1 MQLVRLES
9 DMRFVQNFTRT
20 TILCTKNPKRKRAIF
35 IVLLVLNARMLMKPM
50 YTSALLF
57 GIISSPEIVGCGSIW
72 MLPSGYLFSFILVKF
87 DFLVWRL
94 RNKKCAAFYICC
106 TPLTLTLSDPARV
119 CVARLC
125 CVVDLFS
132 ECGHASTMF
141 TCTSRLFNRPFL
153 YSISVE
159 YFSMETL
166 HLYPWTSLLAVET
179 MKLITQYF
187 GWV

>member
-1 MQLVRLES
+1 MGPKSRS
-9 DMRFVQNFTRT
+9 GGVQWSGYLRPDQFLDHMT
-20 TILCTKNPKRKRAIF
+20 
-35 IVLLVLNARMLMKPM
+35 V
-50 YTSALLF
+50 
-57 GIISSPEIVGCGSIW
+57 IIT
-72 MLPSGYLFSFILVKF
+72 PSGYLFSYVSGQG
-87 DFLVWRL
+87 RL

-106 TPLTLTLSDPARV
+106 TPWTLTLSDPARV

-187 GWV
+187 G